1 MKCPKCSFER
11 PLNDQVC
18 RRCKYVFDEDRFLDL
33 TPPRTEGRGPAPI
46 YVGPSR
52 VDHRLTDLLSQPWI
66 PPIASLIPGLGHYLQ
81 RRPFTAIVYFLLVAG
96 LLILSVINF
105 GKTSG
110 QMLFGLMVSTHATCI
125 LDTTP
130 WRQAPEAFKRILG
143 MAVLLAGLMI
153 LYWPLLTL
161 LANTF
166 ISVAM
171 PRIDHGEV
179 RVARVDY
186 TTQIIVMSVTF
197 VVAAVASAWISKRF
211 SSLES

>member
-1 MKCPKCSFER
+1 MRCPKCGFER

-33 TPPRTEGRGPAPI
+33 TPPRAEGRGQPFMAPS
-46 YVGPSR
+46 P
-52 VDHRLTDLLSQPWI
+52 VDDRLTHLLSQPWI
-66 PPIASLIPGLGHYLQ
+66 PPVASLIPGLGQYIQ
-81 RRPFTAIVYFLLVAG
+81 RRPFAAIIYFLLVAG
-96 LLILSVINF
+96 LLILSVIHF
-105 GKTSG
+105 SKTSG
-110 QMLFGLMVSTHATCI
+110 QMLFGIMVSTHATCI

-130 WRQAPEAFKRILG
+130 WRKTPEARTRILG
-143 MAVLLAGLMI
+143 MAGLLVCLML

-166 ISVAM
+166 VRVET
-171 PRIDHGEV
+171 PRIDHGEI

-197 VVAAVASAWISKRF
+197 AVSAAASAWVSKRI
-211 SSLES
+211 SALKS